1 MTSYLIVVLGLGYFT
16 RCSGK
21 GKSEFF
27 LAGRSM
33 SWFPI
38 GLSVMVTIFS
48 AVNYLAMPSE
58 VFGYGLYVI
67 AALPVFFLVA
77 FPVTKIWMPF
87 FHDMQLTSA
96 YEYLEKRF
104 DTKVRILGSVMFLF
118 WRLFW
123 MATALYAAGKVMGLI
138 TQINPAY
145 LIIVCGLI
153 ATVYTT
159 FGGIKA
165 VMWTDVLQFFVLFG
179 GIALGLFYAI
189 GDTSIS
195 EFFAIAFEGGRL
207 KPFYPFDIKYV
218 SFEPTLRMTLWSG
231 LIGVSVAFLAR
242 YGSDQVVMQRYF
254 TAKDLS
260 NAQRGMWFSALVSF
274 LSLSLLVLFG
284 LAIYVNA
291 VNTGALSGI
300 DWNALS
306 PVQKKGIAMK
316 QFVAMIRSFPPG
328 VMGLVVSGLLAAT
341 MSSIDSGV
349 NACSASFMVD
359 IYPKLL
365 IGKKILSKPKILTF
379 ILGVCSTGLALLL
392 IPLVG
397 KTHSLFMI
405 INKVINALGS
415 PLLALFLLGMFTK
428 RANAEGL
435 FAGGIMSV
443 IFCWVCMFKVSPLAL
458 QYYAVLNL
466 IISLVCCYSC
476 SRLWSNGKSDS
487 TMNWYNWN
495 KNS

>member
-1 MTSYLIVVLGLGYFT
+1 MTSYLIVVLGLGYFA

-179 GIALGLFYAI
+179 GIALGLFM
-189 GDTSIS
+189 
-195 EFFAIAFEGGRL
+195 
-207 KPFYPFDIKYV
+207 P
-218 SFEPTLRMTLWSG
+218 
-231 LIGVSVAFLAR
+231 
-242 YGSDQVVMQRYF
+242 
-254 TAKDLS
+254 
-260 NAQRGMWFSALVSF
+260 
-274 LSLSLLVLFG
+274 
-284 LAIYVNA
+284 
-291 VNTGALSGI
+291 
-300 DWNALS
+300 
-306 PVQKKGIAMK
+306 
-316 QFVAMIRSFPPG
+316 
-328 VMGLVVSGLLAAT
+328 
-341 MSSIDSGV
+341 
-349 NACSASFMVD
+349 
-359 IYPKLL
+359 
-365 IGKKILSKPKILTF
+365 
-379 ILGVCSTGLALLL
+379 
-392 IPLVG
+392 
-397 KTHSLFMI
+397 
-405 INKVINALGS
+405 
-415 PLLALFLLGMFTK
+415 
-428 RANAEGL
+428 
-435 FAGGIMSV
+435 
-443 IFCWVCMFKVSPLAL
+443 
-458 QYYAVLNL
+458 
-466 IISLVCCYSC
+466 
-476 SRLWSNGKSDS
+476 
-487 TMNWYNWN
+487 
-495 KNS
+495 

>member
-1 MTSYLIVVLGLGYFT
+1 
-16 RCSGK
+16 
-21 GKSEFF
+21 
-27 LAGRSM
+27 
-33 SWFPI
+33 
-38 GLSVMVTIFS
+38 
-48 AVNYLAMPSE
+48 
-58 VFGYGLYVI
+58 
-67 AALPVFFLVA
+67 
-77 FPVTKIWMPF
+77 
-87 FHDMQLTSA
+87 
-96 YEYLEKRF
+96 
-104 DTKVRILGSVMFLF
+104 
-118 WRLFW
+118 
-123 MATALYAAGKVMGLI
+123 
-138 TQINPAY
+138 
-145 LIIVCGLI
+145 
-153 ATVYTT
+153 
-159 FGGIKA
+159 
-165 VMWTDVLQFFVLFG
+165 
-179 GIALGLFYAI
+179 
-189 GDTSIS
+189 
-195 EFFAIAFEGGRL
+195 
-207 KPFYPFDIKYV
+207 
-218 SFEPTLRMTLWSG
+218 MTLWSG

-428 RANAEGL
+428 RANGKGL